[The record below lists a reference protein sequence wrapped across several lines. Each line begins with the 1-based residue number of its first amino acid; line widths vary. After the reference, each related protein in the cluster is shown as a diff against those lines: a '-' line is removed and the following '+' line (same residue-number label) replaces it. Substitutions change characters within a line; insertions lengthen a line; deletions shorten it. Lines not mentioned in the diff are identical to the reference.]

1 MTSRIEH
8 IAARRD
14 LDRLVASGADL
25 FVVFTAPGGGGSEP
39 FVSAL
44 AAAVD
49 GRPSARV
56 ARAVLPEAAEVAALF
71 GIGEAPA
78 LVVFRAGVGLFA
90 GPVPTPGHALD
101 GLLQRILALDMDQV
115 RRDIDL
121 ERQGM
126 HGTAGVRPC
135 PTRGREASGQ

>member
-14 LDRLVASGADL
+14 LDRLVASGANL
-25 FVVFTAPGGGGSEP
+25 FIGFIAQGSFRSEP
-39 FVSAL
+39 FIAEL

-49 GRPSARV
+49 GRPGARV

-71 GIGEAPA
+71 GIDETPA

-101 GLLQRILALDMDQV
+101 GLLQRILALDMDEV

-135 PTRGREASGQ
+135 PTRGREAPGQ

>member
-1 MTSRIEH
+1 MTSGIERI
-8 IAARRD
+8 AVRRD

-25 FVVFTAPGGGGSEP
+25 FIAFTAPGPLGSES

-44 AAAVD
+44 AVAAD
-49 GRPSARV
+49 GCPSARV
-56 ARAVLPEAAEVAALF
+56 ALAVLPEAAEVAALF

-78 LVVFRAGVGLFA
+78 LVVFRAGVGLYA
-90 GPVPTPGHALD
+90 GPAPTPGRALD
-101 GLLQRILALDMDQV
+101 GLVQRILALDMDQV

-126 HGTAGVRPC
+126 RGTVGVRPC
-135 PTRGREASGQ
+135 PTRGREAPGP

>member
-25 FVVFTAPGGGGSEP
+25 FIVFSAPGRGGSEP

-49 GRPSARV
+49 GRASARV
-56 ARAVLPEAAEVAALF
+56 VRAVLPEAAEVAALF

-90 GPVPTPGHALD
+90 GPVPTPGHTLD
-101 GLLQRILALDMDQV
+101 GLLQRILALDMDEV

-135 PTRGREASGQ
+135 PTRGLEAPGQ